1 MTKLELKQIEHR
13 INKIQDNLNNPNLSD
28 CQVDY
33 NTGELGLLIDLL
45 SREYDKARLREQSGL
60 RLLKGGKQC
69 A

>member
-45 SREYDKARLREQSGL
+45 SSEYNKARLREQSGL